1 MFRVKKHC
9 VDFIRCKISLYEK
22 VKSKKTKG
30 YNCKKECLKMVDF
43 VRFVRYGKSNV
54 KSNLTIYFLEKWRKY
69 G

>member
-1 MFRVKKHC
+1 
-9 VDFIRCKISLYEK
+9 
-22 VKSKKTKG
+22 
-30 YNCKKECLKMVDF
+30 MVDF